1 MAHDDHVT
9 SAARTTAVPVADPRR
24 AVASFHDE
32 ILSAIDRVLAAGR
45 YVHGPEHAAFE
56 KELATFVGVGQCAGV
71 ASGTDALELA
81 LLAVG
86 CIPGAEI
93 VTAANAGGYAGAA
106 GRRLGLEVRYAEV
119 DPETLGLT
127 AATVEHALTPA
138 TRAVVATHLYGLMCD
153 IEGIV
158 DLCRTR
164 GIRVVED
171 CAQAAGAQRLGRRAG
186 AFGDVATFSFYPTK
200 LLAAIGDGG
209 AVATDDSDTAERV
222 RSLRQYG
229 WSEKYRVE
237 DAGGWNSR
245 LDELQAAVLR
255 VGLPRLDQRNDR
267 RRRIV
272 RRYAEALPSSAGRF
286 VWADGE
292 EFVGN
297 LAVILATDRDRTRSA
312 LAAAGVGTDVHY
324 PRADYDQPA
333 WRSGERLSVTDHA
346 VEHVLTVPCYP
357 ELTEDE
363 VHRVAEALRDL

>member
-1 MAHDDHVT
+1 M
-9 SAARTTAVPVADPRR
+9 PVADPGR
-24 AVASFHDE
+24 AVASLHDE
-32 ILSAIDRVLAAGR
+32 ILSAIERVLVAGR
-45 YVHGPEHAAFE
+45 YVHGPEHTAFE
-56 KELATFVGVGQCAGV
+56 QELATFVGVGQCAGV

-86 CIPGAEI
+86 CTPGAEI
-93 VTAANAGGYAGAA
+93 VTAANAGGYAAA
-106 GRRLGLEVRYAEV
+106 AARRLGLEARYAEV

-127 AATVEHALTPA
+127 AATIEQALTPA

-171 CAQAAGAQRLGRRAG
+171 CAQAAGAQRRGRRAG

-209 AVATDDSDTAERV
+209 AVATNDIEIDERV

-229 WSEKYRVE
+229 WSERYRVE

-255 VGLPRLDQRNDR
+255 VGLPHLDERNDR
-267 RRRIV
+267 RRAIV
-272 RRYAEALPSSAGRF
+272 RRYAEALPRAAGRF
-286 VWADGE
+286 VWVDAE
-292 EFVGN
+292 EFVGH

-312 LAAAGVGTDVHY
+312 LEVAGVGTAVHY

-333 WRSGERLSVTDHA
+333 WRTGQRLPVTDHA

-363 VHRVAEALRDL
+363 VNRVAEALLEL